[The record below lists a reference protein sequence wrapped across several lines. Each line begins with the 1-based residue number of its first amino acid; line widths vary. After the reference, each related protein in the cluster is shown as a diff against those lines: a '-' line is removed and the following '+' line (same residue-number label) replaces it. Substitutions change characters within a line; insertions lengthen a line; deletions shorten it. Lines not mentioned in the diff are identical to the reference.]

1 MDKCTVFTG
10 GEIIDL
16 TFIDAKAVSET
27 FVVCADSGYVYANKL
42 GITPDVVIG
51 DYDSLGFIPDTDSE
65 IFTFPAEKDDT
76 DLMLAIKEA
85 MKRGYKDFDIYGALG
100 GRFDH
105 TFSNIQA
112 LAYISVHGGVGR
124 IISEHEEIVLLVP
137 GSYTF
142 AKKDGYS
149 LSLFSYT
156 DVVEELDISGVKY
169 SARTDLVNSFPLG
182 ISNVIIDEHAKI
194 SFTGG
199 RLLVVQSEIIN
210 QSFKNE

>member
-1 MDKCTVFTG
+1 M
-10 GEIIDL
+10 
-16 TFIDAKAVSET
+16 
-27 FVVCADSGYVYANKL
+27 
-42 GITPDVVIG
+42 
-51 DYDSLGFIPDTDSE
+51 
-65 IFTFPAEKDDT
+65 
-76 DLMLAIKEA
+76 
-85 MKRGYKDFDIYGALG
+85 
-100 GRFDH
+100 
-105 TFSNIQA
+105 
-112 LAYISVHGGVGR
+112 
-124 IISEHEEIVLLVP
+124 P